1 MVAAVCDVCDVFD
14 CCEPTKIESINSGML
29 HDHTMSV
36 VLTASQYNDY
46 LAIRVQ
52 PPSLPSSAP
61 LLPKHAVFLF
71 DTSGS
76 MSEEGRMEALKNTMK
91 LLIQK
96 KPVSYKFTFVSY
108 NSKATIDALA
118 EDDATKL
125 HAALEPL
132 RPDGGT
138 NIEAALVLIR
148 DVVAHG
154 VPIDAM
160 VLFTDGHVNDGAI
173 RKSSGFIS
181 LLQGFLPVL
190 PPIHTIGCGP
200 NYNQQFLKNVADETR
215 SIHFYADVGETLP
228 AVVADILEGMRTEVA
243 TQAMLAIPDGWINAE
258 YGKETLRTVTLGHL
272 IADHTQWIVLKPVI
286 ESGTPPTLTLHYL
299 PSHAT
304 SSVSVSTTVS
314 DDLNPLLI
322 AEQVCRVRIAAVYNQ
337 IQDLLEKTE
346 IAEVLTKLDG
356 LATELKASV
365 ANKTTFVLTA
375 LAQIEEMKESLI
387 LPKETFHGHAGIPS
401 MRLPGGPPPL
411 LHSVRTPSGPP
422 LMSRLVSNTS
432 ALTNQRGFFS
442 RMSSGPP
449 DETYTFSSPAQ
460 RQAQRDLTQSYAM
473 DTNTVTP

>member
-1 MVAAVCDVCDVFD
+1 
-14 CCEPTKIESINSGML
+14 
-29 HDHTMSV
+29 MSV

-52 PPSLPSSAP
+52 PPSLPASAP

-76 MSEEGRMEALKNTMK
+76 MSEEGRMEALKDTMN

-96 KPVSYKFTFVSY
+96 KPASYKFTFVSY
-108 NSKATIDALA
+108 NSKARIDALA
-118 EDDATKL
+118 EDDPAKL
-125 HAALEPL
+125 RAAIEPL

-138 NIEAALVLIR
+138 NVEAALVLIR
-148 DVVAHG
+148 DVAAHG

-160 VLFTDGHVNDGAI
+160 VLFTDGHVNEGSI
-173 RKSSGFIS
+173 RKSSGFMS
-181 LLQGFLPVL
+181 LLQAFLPTL

-243 TQAMLAIPDGWINAE
+243 TQALLVIPDGWINAE
-258 YGKETLRTVTLGHL
+258 YGKETRRTVTLGHL
-272 IADHTQWIVLKPVI
+272 IADHTQWIVLKPII
-286 ESGTPPTLTLHYL
+286 ESATPPSFTLSYL
-299 PSHAT
+299 PSHAST
-304 SSVSVSTTVS
+304 LVSVSTTVS
-314 DDLNPLLI
+314 DDLTPLLI

-337 IQDLLEKTE
+337 IQELLEKAE
-346 IAEVLTKLDG
+346 IAEVLTKLGD
-356 LATELKASV
+356 LTTELKDSI

-375 LAQIEEMKESLI
+375 LAQIEEMKESLTR
-387 LPKETFHGHAGIPS
+387 PEETFDRDLTLMRPRGPLGFLGPHGPA
-401 MRLPGGPPPL
+401 PL
-411 LHSVRTPSGPP
+411 LRSTSISHTPSGPP

-460 RQAQRDLTQSYAM
+460 RQAHRDITESPIAGQTLGSNVT
-473 DTNTVTP
+473 DTVTP